1 MCLVVKE
8 GPPRTKNE
16 LRLCDLPPVED
27 LDVQVSESEVKKM
40 GRISSWV
47 EELVVIESCAGI
59 PAIDVDSVLFLD
71 NGQRALGRVF
81 DVFGPVSQPYY
92 SVRFNSDKHIQE
104 KGLERGMD
112 VFYAPKSEYTSFI
125 FLEQLM
131 RLKISDASW
140 KDDEEPPPQFLDYSD
155 DEEERKAK
163 QTRTIEKMVEG
174 GATEEEV
181 QRKKAKFSGAAAR
194 GRGRGRGA
202 TYQPRYQENA
212 QDGNLSYNNQRHDNG
227 LYDRTMNPFYRQG
240 RNFNPRDMGP
250 IRWNSY
256 RPGGNQEPG
265 YGNQE
270 PRYGNQESGYG
281 QEGYSSNSGYFSQPR
296 PSGSDHRQSQ
306 YYEPEPGYSQNHDN
320 SYHRGPNHNQSQQI
334 YNQSQYQG
342 WSNPPPPP
350 PY

>member
-1 MCLVVKE
+1 MKE

-27 LDVQVSESEVKKM
+27 LKVSVSASEVKKM
-40 GRISSWV
+40 GRISGWV

-59 PAIDVDSVLFLD
+59 PAIDVDSVLFLE

-81 DVFGPVSQPYY
+81 DVFGPVAQPYY
-92 SVRFNSDKHIQE
+92 SVRFNSDDHIKE
-104 KGLERGMD
+104 KCLERGMD

-155 DEEERKAK
+155 DEEERMAK
-163 QTRTIEKMVEG
+163 QTRVINKMVEG

-194 GRGRGRGA
+194 GRGRGRGRGA
-202 TYQPRYQENA
+202 SGQTGCEENT
-212 QDGNLSYNNQRHDNG
+212 QDGNMRYDNQRHDNG

-240 RNFNPRDMGP
+240 RNFNPREMGP

-256 RPGGNQEPG
+256 RPGGNQ
-265 YGNQE
+265 Q
-270 PRYGNQESGYG
+270 
-281 QEGYSSNSGYFSQPR
+281 QP
-296 PSGSDHRQSQ
+296 S
-306 YYEPEPGYSQNHDN
+306 YEPGYSRDHARQDAYSSSQGYYTQQQSDSDYSQSQYNQSESGYAQNQRN
-320 SYHRGPNHNQSQQI
+320 SYHHVNQSQQN
-334 YNQSQYQG
+334 YSQSQYHG

>member
-1 MCLVVKE
+1 
-8 GPPRTKNE
+8 
-16 LRLCDLPPVED
+16 
-27 LDVQVSESEVKKM
+27 M

-47 EELVVIESCAGI
+47 EELVVIESCSGI

-163 QTRTIEKMVEG
+163 QTRAIEKMVES

-194 GRGRGRGA
+194 SRGRGRGA
-202 TYQPRYQENA
+202 PNQPRYQENA
-212 QDGNLSYNNQRHDNG
+212 QDGNLSYNSQRHDNG

-270 PRYGNQESGYG
+270 PGYGNQEPGYR
-281 QEGYSSNSGYFSQPR
+281 QDGYSSNAGYYSRSR
-296 PSGSDHRQSQ
+296 PSGSDHSQSQ
-306 YYEPEPGYSQNHDN
+306 YYESDPGYS
-320 SYHRGPNHNQSQQI
+320 HRGPNYNQSQQI
-334 YNQSQYQG
+334 YNQSHYQG

>member
-1 MCLVVKE
+1 M
-8 GPPRTKNE
+8 
-16 LRLCDLPPVED
+16 
-27 LDVQVSESEVKKM
+27 
-40 GRISSWV
+40 
-47 EELVVIESCAGI
+47 EELVVIESCSGI

-163 QTRTIEKMVEG
+163 QTRAIEKMVES

-202 TYQPRYQENA
+202 PNQPRYQENA
-212 QDGNLSYNNQRHDNG
+212 QDGNLSYNSQRHDNG

-270 PRYGNQESGYG
+270 PGYGNQEPGYR
-281 QEGYSSNSGYFSQPR
+281 QDGYSSNAGYYSQSR
-296 PSGSDHRQSQ
+296 PSGSDHSQSQ
-306 YYEPEPGYSQNHDN
+306 YYESDPGYSQNHDN
-320 SYHRGPNHNQSQQI
+320 SFHRGPNYNQSQQI
-334 YNQSQYQG
+334 YNQSHYQG